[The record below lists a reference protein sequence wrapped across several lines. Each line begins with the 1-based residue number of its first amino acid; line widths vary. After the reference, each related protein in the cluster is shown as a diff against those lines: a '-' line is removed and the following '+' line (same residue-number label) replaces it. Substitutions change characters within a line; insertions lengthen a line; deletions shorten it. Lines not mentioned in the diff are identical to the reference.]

1 MILDVNAI
9 GFTRLPDLEHHICCR
24 VRETNPYLLL
34 DEDAGGPDND
44 FSSQEVRTELGVLS
58 SSSEKPFDETEGV
71 NHNYSLGD
79 EEDEQDVARGK
90 SRLMHSSRPKSNI
103 D

>member
-1 MILDVNAI
+1 MIEPLDALSNNNRML
-9 GFTRLPDLEHHICCR
+9 TPDHR

-34 DEDAGGPDND
+34 DEEGGGSDD
-44 FSSQEVRTELGVLS
+44 YSSQEVRTELGLLTS
-58 SSSEKPFDETEGV
+58 PSEQRTYEDMASEGV

-79 EEDEQDVARGK
+79 EEDEPEVAKGPHRNG
-90 SRLMHSSRPKSNI
+90 LPPSRPKTNI

>member
-1 MILDVNAI
+1 MS
-9 GFTRLPDLEHHICCR
+9 R

-34 DEDAGGPDND
+34 EEDNGGLEND
-44 FSSQEVRTELGVLS
+44 YSSQEVRTELGVLGS
-58 SSSEKPFDETEGV
+58 SSDKAFDEAEGV

-79 EEDEQDVARGK
+79 EEDEQEARGK
-90 SRLMHSSRPKSNI
+90 SRLISPGRAKSNI

>member
-1 MILDVNAI
+1 MHKN
-9 GFTRLPDLEHHICCR
+9 LESMSKSDAEPSVCCR

-34 DEDAGGPDND
+34 DEDNGGLDND

-58 SSSEKPFDETEGV
+58 SSSEKPFDEPEGV
-71 NHNYSLGD
+71 NQNYSLGD
-79 EEDEQDVARGK
+79 EEDEQDAGRGK
-90 SRLMHSSRPKSNI
+90 SRLIHPSRPKSNI